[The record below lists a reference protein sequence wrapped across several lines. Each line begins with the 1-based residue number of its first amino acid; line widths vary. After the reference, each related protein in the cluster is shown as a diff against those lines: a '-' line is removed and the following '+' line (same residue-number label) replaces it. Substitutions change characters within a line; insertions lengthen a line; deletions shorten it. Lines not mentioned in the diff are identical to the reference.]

1 MALLHPSSSE
11 AMRSEVDLWTLPST
25 VGNIDRTREQAC
37 KPSAGYT
44 QSNTM
49 TFHVPGT
56 NALIDAAHNTLHI
69 VAEVVKS
76 DGSKI
81 KEGESDVALVNYGLH
96 SIFSQVDVSIGSTV
110 VSQSSLT
117 YPYRANIEALLGYD
131 RSAKESHMTMRGWF
145 KDTAGYMDDFKGDNN
160 EGLAARRKLV
170 KNSRMFELMGPLHCD
185 FLTNQAKFLL
195 PNTDLTIKLTRSSDA
210 FALMSTAQNEK
221 LIIHDATLFFRK
233 VELSPS
239 LNLAHAQALEHAPA
253 RYPLTRTNVKT
264 ITIPAGLR
272 DKTIPNLH
280 MGQIPKR
287 LVIGFVSNVAF
298 NGSYQQNPFNFQHFD
313 LNHMV
318 LYVDTEQIPAV
329 PLTPDFSNGTYMHAY
344 NTLFCGTGIHWKD
357 EGNNI
362 SYDEYGKGYTL
373 YAFDLTPDLSSHEA
387 HWNLQK
393 QGVVRLDVRFRVE
406 LPQAV
411 NCIVYSEFDNLV
423 EISKD
428 RHVVVDYSV

>member
-1 MALLHPSSSE
+1 MALLHPSSTE

-25 VGNIDRTREQAC
+25 VGNIERTRQQAC
-37 KPSAGYT
+37 KPTAGYT

-56 NALIDAAHNTLHI
+56 NALIDAAHNMLHI
-69 VAEVVKS
+69 VAEVVKA
-76 DGSKI
+76 DGSKL
-81 KEGESDVALVNYGLH
+81 KDKESDVSLVNYGLH
-96 SIFSQVDVSIGSTV
+96 SIFSQVDVTIGNTV

-117 YPYRANIEALLGYD
+117 YPYRAHIEALLGYD

-145 KDTAGYMDDFKGDNN
+145 KDTAGHMDDFAGDKN

-195 PNTDLTIKLTRSSDA
+195 PNTDLTIKLTRSADA
-210 FALMSTAQNEK
+210 FALMSTNKNEK
-221 LIIHDATLFFRK
+221 IIIHDATLFFRK

-272 DKTIPNLH
+272 DKTIANLH
-280 MGQIPKR
+280 IGQIPKR
-287 LVIGFVSNVAF
+287 IVVGFVSNIAF
-298 NGSYQQNPFNFQHFD
+298 NGSYHHNPFNYQNFD
-313 LNHMV
+313 LNYMV

-329 PLTPDFSNGTYMHAY
+329 PLTPDFSKGTYMQAY

-362 SYDEYGKGYTL
+362 SYDEYGNGYTL

-393 QGVVRLDVRFRVE
+393 QGVVRLDVRFRAE
-406 LPQAV
+406 LPIAV
-411 NCIVYSEFDNLV
+411 NCVVYSEFDNLV

-428 RHVVVDYSV
+428 RHVVVDYNV

>member
-1 MALLHPSSSE
+1 MALLHPSSTE

-25 VGNIDRTREQAC
+25 VGNIERTRQQAC
-37 KPSAGYT
+37 KPTAGYT

-56 NALIDAAHNTLHI
+56 NALIDAAHNMLHI
-69 VAEVVKS
+69 VAEVVKA
-76 DGSKI
+76 D
-81 KEGESDVALVNYGLH
+81 
-96 SIFSQVDVSIGSTV
+96 VDVTIGNTV

-117 YPYRANIEALLGYD
+117 YPYRAHIEALLGYD

-145 KDTAGYMDDFKGDNN
+145 KDTAGHMDDFAGDKN

-195 PNTDLTIKLTRSSDA
+195 PNTDLTIKLTRSADA
-210 FALMSTAQNEK
+210 FALMSTNKNEK
-221 LIIHDATLFFRK
+221 IIIHDATLFFRK

-272 DKTIPNLH
+272 DKTIANLH
-280 MGQIPKR
+280 IGQIPKR
-287 LVIGFVSNVAF
+287 IVVGFVSNIAF
-298 NGSYQQNPFNFQHFD
+298 NGSYHHNPFNYQNFD
-313 LNHMV
+313 LNYMV

-329 PLTPDFSNGTYMHAY
+329 PLTPDFSKGTYMQAY

-362 SYDEYGKGYTL
+362 SYDEYGNGYTL

-393 QGVVRLDVRFRVE
+393 QGVVRLDVRFRAE
-406 LPQAV
+406 LPIAV
-411 NCIVYSEFDNLV
+411 NCVVYSEFDNLV

-428 RHVVVDYSV
+428 RHVVVDYNV

>member
-1 MALLHPSSSE
+1 MALLHPSSTE

-25 VGNIDRTREQAC
+25 VGNIERTRQQAC
-37 KPSAGYT
+37 KPTAGYT

-56 NALIDAAHNTLHI
+56 NALIDAAHNMLHI
-69 VAEVVKS
+69 VAEVVKA
-76 DGSKI
+76 D
-81 KEGESDVALVNYGLH
+81 
-96 SIFSQVDVSIGSTV
+96 VDVTIGNTV

-117 YPYRANIEALLGYD
+117 YPYRAHIEALLGYD

-145 KDTAGYMDDFKGDNN
+145 KDTAGHMDDFAGDKN

-170 KNSRMFELMGPLHCD
+170 KNSP
-185 FLTNQAKFLL
+185 KFLL
-195 PNTDLTIKLTRSSDA
+195 PNTDLTIKLTRSADA
-210 FALMSTAQNEK
+210 FALMSTNKNEK
-221 LIIHDATLFFRK
+221 IIIHDATLFFRK

-272 DKTIPNLH
+272 DKTIANLH
-280 MGQIPKR
+280 IGQIPKR
-287 LVIGFVSNVAF
+287 IVVGFVSNIAF
-298 NGSYQQNPFNFQHFD
+298 NGSYHHNPFNYQNFD
-313 LNHMV
+313 LNYMV

-329 PLTPDFSNGTYMHAY
+329 PLTPDFSKGTYMQAY

-362 SYDEYGKGYTL
+362 SYDEYGNGYTL

-393 QGVVRLDVRFRVE
+393 QGVVRLDVRFRAE
-406 LPQAV
+406 LPIAV
-411 NCIVYSEFDNLV
+411 NCVVYSEFDNLV

-428 RHVVVDYSV
+428 RHVVVDYNV